1 MGLLFEELDH
11 CETPLGELTLRR
23 RRDLSL
29 GVDVYEVKLNDEYL
43 MSSLFT
49 AGEIALATLGLAGVE
64 HAPADVLVG
73 GLGLGFTASAA
84 LNRPNVRS
92 VTVVEKLPA
101 VIAWHQRRLLPLGVQ
116 LTSDR
121 RCRLVEGDFYDLL
134 LEPPSPDAAPSVST
148 SMFHAI
154 LVDIDH
160 SPRNLL
166 HQRHGRLYEA
176 RGLKRLLERLH
187 AAGVFALWSND
198 PPESDFLS
206 VLEECFIDVRAEVV
220 TFRHP
225 SLNVQATNTIYV
237 ARASAD
243 HSDSSPP

>member
-11 CETPLGELTLRR
+11 CETSLGTLALRR

-29 GVDVYEVKLNDEYL
+29 GVDVYEVKLDDEFL

-49 AGEIALATLGLAGVE
+49 TGEIALATLGLADVE

-101 VIAWHQRRLLPLGVQ
+101 VISWHQRRLLPLGVK
-116 LTSDR
+116 LTSNR
-121 RCRLVEGDFYDLL
+121 RCRMVEGDFFNLL
-134 LEPPSPDAAPSVST
+134 LEPPLPGAAPGVSG
-148 SMFHAI
+148 SQFHAV

-160 SPRNLL
+160 SPRHLL
-166 HQRHGRLYEA
+166 HQSHGRLYEVH
-176 RGLKRLLERLH
+176 GLKRLLTHLH
-187 AAGVFALWSND
+187 PGGAFALWSND
-198 PPESDFLS
+198 PLDADFLS
-206 VLEECFIDVRAEVV
+206 VLEECFVGVRAEVV
-220 TFRHP
+220 MFRHP
-225 SLNVQATNTIYV
+225 SLNVEATNTIYI

-243 HSDSSPP
+243 RSGSSPP